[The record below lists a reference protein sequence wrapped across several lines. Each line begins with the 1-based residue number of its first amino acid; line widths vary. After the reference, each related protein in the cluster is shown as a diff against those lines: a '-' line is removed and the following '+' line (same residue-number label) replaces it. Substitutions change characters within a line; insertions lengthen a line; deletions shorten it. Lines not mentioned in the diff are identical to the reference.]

1 MEINEVKKDTYNL
14 LNVNGRL
21 DSTTAPEFEKA
32 LLNSIDAAK
41 ENLVNFKDLKY
52 ISSSGLR
59 VLLVAAK
66 KLSATGKK
74 LTITAMQDHIKEVFD
89 ISRFTGLFNILPEN
103 PYEQ

>member
-1 MEINEVKKDTYNL
+1 MEINEIVKGNYTL

-21 DSTTAPEFEKA
+21 DSTTATDFEKS
-32 LLNSIDAAK
+32 LMNLIDLQK
-41 ENLVNFKDLKY
+41 ENVVCFKELKY

-66 KLSATGKK
+66 KLSTTGRK

-89 ISRFTGLFNILPEN
+89 ISGFTGLFNIVPEN
-103 PYEQ
+103 PYE